1 MLVAYSL
8 LSFTYNHRL
17 TLVTRWM
24 SPGFLFGCKDRM
36 IFSKVPQKS
45 DENHVKQNANV
56 CIVVQVVWEHK
67 IREYGISG

>member
-1 MLVAYSL
+1 MD
-8 LSFTYNHRL
+8 
-17 TLVTRWM
+17 VTGFPFRWQRYDD
-24 SPGFLFGCKDRM
+24 FLKGAT
-36 IFSKVPQKS
+36 KS